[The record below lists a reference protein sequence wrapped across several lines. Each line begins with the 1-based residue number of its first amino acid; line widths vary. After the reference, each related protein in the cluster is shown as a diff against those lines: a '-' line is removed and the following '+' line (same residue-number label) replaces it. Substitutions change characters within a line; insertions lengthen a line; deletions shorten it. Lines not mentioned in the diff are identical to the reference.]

1 MIKLK
6 PLLAVVAVLIAFA
19 TIFYLG
25 FLFPTVMF
33 FVLIGISF
41 SALCISVYKV
51 ADRIFSESEEEEE
64 ITDDTK

>member
-33 FVLIGISF
+33 FVLMGLAFCSI
-41 SALCISVYKV
+41 CISVYKV
-51 ADRIFSESEEEEE
+51 ADRIFSESKEEEE